1 MVNIF
6 KQRNEVNKLIE
17 ERDRLAFQRQSID
30 DAKNLANSKIEHKIR
45 ALENKAWKNQIKAS
59 NAIEEINRKLERI
72 ERNII
77 SEKEYVN
84 SVSTYKPEDIHDA
97 VKNSFRN
104 NLSTE
109 VLSGRENYKNNT
121 YNPAISP
128 APNSNLNV
136 KKV

>member
-6 KQRNEVNKLIE
+6 KQRNEVSKLIE

-77 SEKEYVN
+77 SEKECVN
-84 SVSTYKPEDIHDA
+84 SVSTYRPEEIRA
-97 VKNSFRN
+97 GVKNSFISDIPSNIAN
-104 NLSTE
+104 NRDESKCETKLESF
-109 VLSGRENYKNNT
+109 NMHKD
-121 YNPAISP
+121 
-128 APNSNLNV
+128 V